1 MREPVPHRASD
12 VVALVGLVLAT
23 IGLPGAA
30 AGQEVAWPAYAADAA
45 VTKYSPL
52 DQINRDTIADV
63 EIVWRQPVIP
73 EVTRQGNM
81 TRGPLLSQNTP
92 LMVGGLLYVSTGLGS
107 VAALDATTGEV
118 VWNDEPILEPGADA
132 PVRTRQTR
140 GVAYWTDGE
149 DERVIATRGPMLVAL
164 NAKTGARYPDFGEVG
179 EVDLRLGLMREFPD
193 YYWNSA
199 PLVINDVI
207 IVGSFVLDYTTNQ
220 QPATKQSARGDVRGY
235 DVRTGEPVWPI
246 EERPVPPSPVPGE
259 RLAATQPVPTKPP
272 AFDLQGVSLDDLAG
286 C

>member
-63 EIVWRQPVIP
+63 EIVWRRPVIL

-107 VAALDATTGEV
+107 VAALDATTGSGISRRFITV
-118 VWNDEPILEPGADA
+118 SGTTTSRRRPISWTSRSTDA
-132 PVRTRQTR
+132 RSKP
-140 GVAYWTDGE
+140 W
-149 DERVIATRGPMLVAL
+149 PS
-164 NAKTGARYPDFGEVG
+164 
-179 EVDLRLGLMREFPD
+179 
-193 YYWNSA
+193 SA
-199 PLVINDVI
+199 
-207 IVGSFVLDYTTNQ
+207 S
-220 QPATKQSARGDVRGY
+220 RR
-235 DVRTGEPVWPI
+235 
-246 EERPVPPSPVPGE
+246 SPTSST
-259 RLAATQPVPTKPP
+259 A
-272 AFDLQGVSLDDLAG
+272 
-286 C
+286 